1 MMTRCCRIS
10 FALAILVCALARP
23 VPAVAQARGAT
34 QTDANGFKAGDT
46 VQVDTAFGWVDGQI
60 VSAIGNEYRVR
71 VATGTVVSKT
81 YPNELHRKGPYTDRD
96 HAVGLY
102 DLRDRVQVLVQGKWI
117 DGEVITTRALEY
129 EVQLPGNRSVWA
141 SGANIR
147 FVAAKAAPVAAK
159 GGVPPKPGFTSC
171 SGKVEGRYA
180 TTGGFGNFQITFR
193 SGKATIAAGLG
204 DDEVME
210 CWMMGDKII
219 LHKPGEPSATDMP
232 MDLNLDGSLQT
243 PLGEIKKKG
252 N

>member
-1 MMTRCCRIS
+1 MPTRCRIS
-10 FALAILVCALARP
+10 LVLPIILCALARP
-23 VPAVAQARGAT
+23 VPAVAQARGAA
-34 QTDANGFKAGDT
+34 QADVNGFKVGDT

-60 VSAIGNEYRVR
+60 VSAVGNEYRVR
-71 VATGTVVSKT
+71 VLTGTVVSKT
-81 YPNELHRKGPYTDRD
+81 YPNEMHRKGAYTDRD

-102 DLRDRVQVLVQGKWI
+102 DLHDRVQVLLQGQWI

-141 SGANIR
+141 SGGNIR
-147 FVAAKAAPVAAK
+147 FVAAKAAPAAAK
-159 GGVPPKPGFTSC
+159 GGVPPKAGFTSC
-171 SGKVEGRYA
+171 SGKIEGRYA

-210 CWMMGDKII
+210 CWMMGDKVI

-232 MDLNLDGSLQT
+232 IDVNLDGSLQT

>member
-1 MMTRCCRIS
+1 MMTRCRIS
-10 FALAILVCALARP
+10 FALAILALALARP
-23 VPAVAQARGAT
+23 VAAVAQARGAAP
-34 QTDANGFKAGDT
+34 TDANGFKVGDT
-46 VQVDTAFGWVDGQI
+46 VQVDTALGWFDAQI

-71 VATGTVVSKT
+71 VATGTIVSKT
-81 YPNELHRKGPYTDRD
+81 YPNELHRKGAYTDRD
-96 HAVGLY
+96 RAVGLY
-102 DLRDRVQVLVQGKWI
+102 DLHDRVQVNVQGRWI
-117 DGEVITTRALEY
+117 DGEVITTRGLEY
-129 EVQLPGNRSVWA
+129 EVQLPGNRSAWA

-159 GGVPPKPGFTSC
+159 GGVPPKAGFTTC

-180 TTGGFGNFQITFR
+180 STGGFGNFQITFR

-204 DDEVME
+204 DDDVLE
-210 CWMMGDKII
+210 CWISGDKII

-232 MDLNLDGSLQT
+232 IDVNLDGSLQT

>member
-1 MMTRCCRIS
+1 MMTRCRMS
-10 FALAILVCALARP
+10 FALAILAVVLARP
-23 VPAVAQARGAT
+23 IAAVAQARGTA
-34 QTDANGFKAGDT
+34 QADANGFTVGDT

-60 VSAIGNEYRVR
+60 VFANGNEYRVR
-71 VATGTVVSKT
+71 VPTGTVVSKT
-81 YPNELHRKGPYTDRD
+81 YPSELHRKGTYTERD

-102 DLRDRVQVLVQGKWI
+102 DLHDRVQVLVQGQWI

-129 EVQLPGNRSVWA
+129 EVQLPGNRSAWA

-159 GGVPPKPGFTSC
+159 GGVAPKAGFTSC

-180 TTGGFGNFQITFR
+180 STGGFGNFQITFR
-193 SGKATIAAGLG
+193 AGKATITAGLG
-204 DDEVME
+204 DDEVLE

-219 LHKPGEPSATDMP
+219 LHKPGESSATDMP
-232 MDLNLDGSLQT
+232 IDVNLDGSLQT